1 MTTFI
6 ISGILLGA
14 ALLSYAVLHSFIIL
28 CFFMVIILVF
38 LLTNCY
44 SILIKK
50 VNYVQELEKY
60 SRYPTLKEDVD
71 TIIRSY
77 KSVEKREPYVV
88 SLNNDSV
95 ANVFYKV
102 KEQICNNINSA
113 VSFCLSYDYVNK
125 GSTSYLHRLA
135 DECSTLVS
143 KLNVLFEEM
152 IDVDNSVNDVDTSVM
167 DDLVEALRE
176 IKNN

>member
-1 MTTFI
+1 MTV
-6 ISGILLGA
+6 ILIF
-14 ALLSYAVLHSFIIL
+14 LLSS
-28 CFFMVIILVF
+28 
-38 LLTNCY
+38 CY

-60 SRYPTLKEDVD
+60 SRYPTLKDD
-71 TIIRSY
+71 IIIIVRSY
-77 KSVEKREPYVV
+77 KSVEQRETYVL
-88 SLNNDSV
+88 SLSNESV
-95 ANVFYKV
+95 KTVFYKV
-102 KEQICNNINSA
+102 KEQICNNVNSA
-113 VSFCLSYDYVNK
+113 VSFCKSYDFVNK
-125 GSTSYLHRLA
+125 GSTAYLHKLA
-135 DECSTLVS
+135 NECSTLVS